1 MNQTYAF
8 IDEFGN
14 HDLDTSKGG
23 ASRFFVLV
31 AVLVSEEGLR
41 DLETGAEEIRKKYF
55 QTGEMK
61 SSGVGNNHKRRIT
74 ILKALEVLEFKFYSL
89 VVDKDRINKDS
100 GLQYKKSFLKHINGK
115 LFNRIFSRFSDVHII
130 ADEHGSDEYK
140 SSFRSYIEHNHKPDM
155 FYLSKFDLVQSKN
168 NILVQL
174 ADFVVGSIAKVYEK
188 KAPQEL
194 REEYLSLIKQRSVGI
209 DEWPTKY
216 QTYYPPDTT
225 TDEFSQ
231 LILMHSLSSAELFIE
246 ENETRQDEDIRLQV
260 AVARYLVF
268 NSRWVNQE
276 AYIATKVIQEH
287 LLETGYGKIA
297 ELKLRSSIIAKL
309 RDRDVIISSSNK
321 GYKIPCCFQDMK
333 TFVETVNGKIKP
345 LLERLG
351 KARSSLHMA
360 SKGEIDILKGPDY
373 THLVSFIEI
382 LDKSDK

>member
-1 MNQTYAF
+1 MNKTYAF

-14 HDLDTSKGG
+14 HDLDTNKGG

-31 AVLVSEEGLR
+31 AVLVSEEGLK
-41 DLETGAEEIRKKYF
+41 DLEIGAEKIRKKYF

-61 SSGVGNNHKRRIT
+61 SSGVGNSHKRRVA
-74 ILKALEVLEFKFYSL
+74 ILKSLENLDFKFYSL

-115 LFNRIFSRFSDVHII
+115 VFNRLFSRFSDVHII

-140 SSFRSYIEHNHKPDM
+140 SSFKSYIERFHKPDM

-188 KAPQEL
+188 KVPSEL
-194 REEYLSLIKQRSVGI
+194 KEEYLSLIKKRSIGL

-231 LILMHSLSSAELFIE
+231 LIFTHSLSSAELFIE
-246 ENETRQDEDIRLQV
+246 KNESRQDKDIRLQV

-268 NSRWVNQE
+268 NSRWIDQE

-287 LLETGYGKIA
+287 LLEVGYGKIA
-297 ELKLRSSIIAKL
+297 DLKLRSSIIAKL
-309 RDRDVIISSSNK
+309 RDGDVIISSSNK
-321 GYKIPCCFQDMK
+321 GYKIPCSFNDMK
-333 TFVETVNGKIKP
+333 TFVDTVNGKIKP

-360 SKGEIDILKGPDY
+360 SKGEIDILKGPNY
-373 THLVSFIEI
+373 PHLVSFIET
-382 LDKSDK
+382 LDKAD